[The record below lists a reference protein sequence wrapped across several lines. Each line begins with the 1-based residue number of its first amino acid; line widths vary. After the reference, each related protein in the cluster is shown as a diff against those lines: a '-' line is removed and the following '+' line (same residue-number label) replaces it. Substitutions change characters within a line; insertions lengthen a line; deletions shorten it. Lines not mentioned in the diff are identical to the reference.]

1 MIYLKIKEPDRI
13 VKGEGFV
20 KRSIRF
26 FLKLII
32 PKANP
37 DYDGKISLVT
47 YWLLEFEGKDSVP
60 DREIG
65 LGINEEVILKMPY
78 RDNYGYWLDNNLTF
92 EDFHDTFEAV
102 EITREDF
109 EEKWKVEP
117 VR

>member
-1 MIYLKIKEPDRI
+1 MIYLKIKEPDGT
-13 VKGEGFV
+13 VKKEGFI
-20 KRSIRF
+20 KRSIQF
-26 FLKLII
+26 FLELII

-37 DYDGKISLVT
+37 DYDGKISFVT

-78 RDNYGYWLDNNLTF
+78 RNNYGYWVDNNLTF
-92 EDFHDTFEAV
+92 EDFQDTFEAE
-102 EITREDF
+102 EITREYF

-117 VR
+117 GR